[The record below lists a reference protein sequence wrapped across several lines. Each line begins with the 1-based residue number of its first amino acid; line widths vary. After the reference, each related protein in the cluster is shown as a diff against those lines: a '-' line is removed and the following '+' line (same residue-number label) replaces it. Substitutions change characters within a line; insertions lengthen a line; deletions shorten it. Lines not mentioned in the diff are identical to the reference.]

1 MDVIAVHED
10 AEVPEVSDVTPRPR
24 GGGARWDRL
33 QGCVSPAAIW
43 LRLKDPH
50 PAHTCDDPPCLSPIC
65 IFSFLL
71 AFTLTSPRLDLTGV
85 SEVKNEKLALNLLKL
100 RLAFSLSLFF
110 FSCFDGDRKVKEMF
124 FGE

>member
-1 MDVIAVHED
+1 MAQL
-10 AEVPEVSDVTPRPR
+10 
-24 GGGARWDRL
+24 GGGLSGGGLLGRA
-33 QGCVSPAAIW
+33 SPSFRAPPSLPLSSAPSLW
-43 LRLKDPH
+43 KVLS
-50 PAHTCDDPPCLSPIC
+50 DPPCLSPIC
-65 IFSFLL
+65 IFGFLL